1 MNLFSPPGAHG
12 SACVIF
18 LGFNPGDHYRPT
30 FNFQEPRFEEYP
42 KSLARIFHEE
52 SARAPETAARVP
64 TPELRSQESA
74 LSTQQSG
81 ARHWRPINRHSWTGR
96 PSSQSAT
103 LDS

>member
-42 KSLARIFHEE
+42 KSLARVFHEE

-64 TPELRSQESA
+64 TPELRSQESGVRSQHSA
-74 LSTQQSG
+74 LSSQEPG
-81 ARHWRPINRHSWTGR
+81 IGGR
-96 PSSQSAT
+96 LIAIHGPEGR
-103 LDS
+103 